1 MAEIDLLFT
10 PVSVPIRD
18 DTHAVVASQ
27 RAHRMAVQLGFSPVE
42 QTSLSTAILEIARNI
57 VKYAGRGEMV
67 LVALQDEGRV
77 GIAVLACD
85 DGPGIADV
93 DLALKDGFTTGR
105 GLGLGLPG
113 ARRLMDDFDIASA
126 LGRGTT
132 VIMEKWK
139 RT

>member
-1 MAEIDLLFT
+1 MAEIDPLFT
-10 PVSVPIRD
+10 PISIPIRD

-27 RAHRMAVQLGFSPVE
+27 RAHRMAVQLGFSLVE

-67 LVALQDEGRV
+67 LVALTDADRV

-85 DGPGIADV
+85 DGPGIADIE
-93 DLALKDGFTTGR
+93 LALKDGFSTGR

-126 LGRGTT
+126 QGRGTT